1 MWVSGKCGK
10 LALSHCRDASRAQG
24 QAKELRMRFQ
34 TLAVHA
40 GGEPDAETGAVVPPI
55 HLATTYEHA
64 PDGSRDD
71 GLQYQRADNPTQRRL
86 ETALAALEGG
96 SHALFFSAGIAAGSA
111 LLHSLPRGS
120 RVIVA
125 RDLYAGFR
133 SLFSQLAERW
143 DVVVEWCDLTDLDA
157 VGKALQRPAALL
169 WAETPSNPLLRVSDI
184 AALAT
189 LAHAAGARLL
199 VDNTFATPALQ
210 QPLALGADVVL
221 HSATKYMGGHSDVMG
236 GVLVFADDIGYADAR
251 NARELIGLN
260 ASPFA
265 AWMVLRGLRSLSAR
279 MAMHCA
285 NAQRV
290 AAALAAQSQV
300 EAVHFPG
307 LTTHP
312 GHAIAA
318 AQMRDFG
325 GMLSFQVKGGR
336 DAALRAA
343 GRLRLF
349 INATSLGGCES
360 LIEHRASV
368 EGAKPTSPLNL
379 LRLSVG
385 LEDAD
390 DLIADLDQALR

>member
-1 MWVSGKCGK
+1 M
-10 LALSHCRDASRAQG
+10 H
-24 QAKELRMRFQ
+24 FQ
-34 TLAVHA
+34 TIAVHA

-64 PDGSRDD
+64 PDGSRAD

-86 ETALAALEGG
+86 ESALAALEGG
-96 SHALFFSAGIAAGSA
+96 RHALFVGSGIAAGSA

-133 SLFSQLAERW
+133 SLFTQLAERW
-143 DVVVEWCDLTDLDA
+143 DLQVQWCDLTDLDA
-157 VGKALQRPAALL
+157 VARALQHPAALL
-169 WAETPSNPLLRVSDI
+169 WAETPSNPLLRVSDV
-184 AALAT
+184 AT
-189 LAHAAGARLL
+189 LAGMAHAAGARLL

-236 GVLVFADDIGYADAR
+236 GALVFADDTGYAECR
-251 NARELIGLN
+251 HARELIGLN

-265 AWMVLRGLRSLSAR
+265 AWMVLRGLRSLPAR

-285 NAQRV
+285 NAKRV
-290 AAALAAQSQV
+290 AAALT
-300 EAVHFPG
+300 EHPKIDAVHFPG
-307 LTTHP
+307 LGNHP

-325 GMLSFQVKGGR
+325 AMLSIQVHGGR
-336 DAALRAA
+336 DDALRVA

-360 LIEHRASV
+360 LVEHRASV
-368 EGAKPTSPLNL
+368 EGENPTSPLNL

-390 DLIADLDQALR
+390 DLIEDLLQALA

>member
-1 MWVSGKCGK
+1 MPS
-10 LALSHCRDASRAQG
+10 LQE
-24 QAKELRMRFQ
+24 QTMRFQ

-64 PDGSRDD
+64 PDGSRAD

-96 SHALFFSAGIAAGSA
+96 SHALFVGSGIAAGSA
-111 LLHSLPRGS
+111 LLNSLPRGS

-143 DVVVEWCDLTDLDA
+143 DVLVEWCDLTDLHA

-169 WAETPSNPLLRVSDI
+169 WAETPSNPLLRISDI
-184 AALAT
+184 AALAQ

-236 GVLVFADDIGYADAR
+236 GALVFADDTWYAGAR
-251 NARELIGLN
+251 HARELIGLN

-285 NAQRV
+285 NAKRV
-290 AAALAAQSQV
+290 AAALANHPKIEV
-300 EAVHFPG
+300 VHFPG
-307 LTTHP
+307 LGNHP

-318 AQMRDFG
+318 TQMRDFG
-325 GMLSFQVKGGR
+325 AMLSMQVKGGR
-336 DAALRAA
+336 DDALRVA

-368 EGAKPTSPLNL
+368 EGANPTSPLNL

-390 DLIADLDQALR
+390 DLIADLHQALGTRS

>member
-1 MWVSGKCGK
+1 
-10 LALSHCRDASRAQG
+10 
-24 QAKELRMRFQ
+24 MRFQ

-143 DVVVEWCDLTDLDA
+143 DVVVEWCDLADLDA
-157 VGKALQRPAALL
+157 VGKALQRPATLL

-210 QPLALGADVVL
+210 QPIALGADVVL

-236 GVLVFADDIGYADAR
+236 GALVFADDIGYADAR

-290 AAALAAQSQV
+290 ATALAEQPQV

-307 LTTHP
+307 LATHP
-312 GHAIAA
+312 GHAVAA
-318 AQMRDFG
+318 AQMRNFG
-325 GMLSFQVKGGR
+325 AMLSFQVKGGR
-336 DAALRAA
+336 DETLRVA

-360 LIEHRASV
+360 LVEHRASV
-368 EGAKPTSPLNL
+368 EGPKPTSPLNL
-379 LRLSVG
+379 LRVSVG
-385 LEDAD
+385 LEDAE
-390 DLIADLDQALR
+390 DLIADLQQALR

>member
-1 MWVSGKCGK
+1 
-10 LALSHCRDASRAQG
+10 
-24 QAKELRMRFQ
+24 MRFQ

-40 GGEPDAETGAVVPPI
+40 GGEPDGETGAVVPPI

-64 PDGSRDD
+64 ADGFRAD

-96 SHALFFSAGIAAGSA
+96 SHALFVGSGIAAGSA

-125 RDLYAGFR
+125 RDLYSGFR
-133 SLFSQLAERW
+133 ALFSQLAERW
-143 DVVVEWCDLTDLDA
+143 DVLVEWCDLSNLDA
-157 VGKALQRPAALL
+157 VGKVLQRPAALL
-169 WAETPSNPLLRVSDI
+169 WAETPSNPLLRISDI
-184 AALAT
+184 AALAR
-189 LAHAAGARLL
+189 LAHTAGARLL

-236 GVLVFADDIGYADAR
+236 GALIFADDSLYAGAR

-285 NAQRV
+285 NARRV
-290 AAALAAQSQV
+290 AAALADHPRL

-307 LTTHP
+307 LLAHP

-318 AQMRDFG
+318 SQMRDFG
-325 GMLSFQVKGGR
+325 AMLSVQVKGGR
-336 DAALRAA
+336 DDALRVAA
-343 GRLRLF
+343 RLRLF

-360 LIEHRASV
+360 LVEHRASV
-368 EGAKPTSPLNL
+368 EGAQPTSPLNL

-390 DLIADLDQALR
+390 DLIADLHQALN

>member
-1 MWVSGKCGK
+1 
-10 LALSHCRDASRAQG
+10 
-24 QAKELRMRFQ
+24 MRFQ

-40 GGEPDAETGAVVPPI
+40 GGEPDAETGAVAPPI
-55 HLATTYEHA
+55 HLATTFEHA
-64 PDGSRDD
+64 PDGSRPD
-71 GLQYQRADNPTQRRL
+71 GLQYQRADNPTQRLL
-86 ETALAALEGG
+86 ETALSALEGG
-96 SHALFFSAGIAAGSA
+96 SHALFFGSGVAAGSA
-111 LLHSLPRGS
+111 LLHSLARGS

-125 RDLYAGFR
+125 RDLYSGFR
-133 SLFSQLAERW
+133 MLFSQLAERW
-143 DVVVEWCDLTDLDA
+143 DVLVEWCDLTDLDTVA
-157 VGKALQRPAALL
+157 KALQRPAALL
-169 WAETPSNPLLRVSDI
+169 WAETPSNPLLRISDI
-184 AALAT
+184 AALAR
-189 LAHAAGARLL
+189 LAHAAGARLM

-210 QPLALGADVVL
+210 QPLTLGADVVL

-236 GVLVFADDIGYADAR
+236 GALIFADDALYADAR
-251 NARELIGLN
+251 KARELIGLN

-290 AAALAAQSQV
+290 AAALMAHPRV

-307 LTTHP
+307 LAKHP

-318 AQMRDFG
+318 AQMREFG
-325 GMLSFQVKGGR
+325 GMLSFQVRGGR
-336 DAALRAA
+336 EEALRVA

-360 LIEHRASV
+360 LVEHRASV
-368 EGAKPTSPLNL
+368 EGPQPTSPQNL
-379 LRLSVG
+379 LRVSVG

-390 DLIADLDQALR
+390 DLIDDLLRALDAIS